1 MKYTSYPHYFAERV
15 DRVLETRE
23 KFRTLY
29 LSYTIT
35 ERVSFLR
42 DLFCVGSKEMIVEA
56 RCFDTDSAAVNP
68 SDEEIDMIWW
78 ELVKNGF
85 REFVYAKEI
94 PNGIAKM
101 AQNFLIGKSEFGM
114 PCIVMTVDSLL
125 DNPEK
130 YRCDEREKRNRK
142 RGNSKPK

>member
-23 KFRTLY
+23 KFRELY
-29 LSYTIT
+29 LSYTAT
-35 ERVSFLR
+35 ERYSLLNNLLLVTVRSTPLTFVCS
-42 DLFCVGSKEMIVEA
+42 D
-56 RCFDTDSAAVNP
+56 DSVIVNP
-68 SDEEIDMIWW
+68 TDEEIDMIWW

-94 PNGIAKM
+94 PNGIAAM
-101 AQNFLIGKSEFGM
+101 TRNFLSGKPEFGM
-114 PCIVMTVDSLL
+114 PCMSVTVDSVLK
-125 DNPEK
+125 NPEK

-142 RGNSKPK
+142 RGNTKPK